1 MQTWDIFLTLS
12 AVVGLFATV
21 LPFFTKLNR
30 TLGELNAT
38 VEQMKTVISNFERN
52 SRETHKNLY
61 EKWEDHEARLSC
73 VETRLMDK
81 PHRRNEG

>member
-1 MQTWDIFLTLS
+1 MEYWDVFLVIV

-38 VEQMKTVISNFERN
+38 VEQMRSVMGNFEKN
-52 SRETHKNLY
+52 SRETHSKIYKKLD
-61 EKWEDHEARLSC
+61 DHETRISRL
-73 VETRLMDK
+73 E
-81 PHRRNEG
+81 

>member
-1 MQTWDIFLTLS
+1 MEYWDIFLVIA

-38 VEQMKTVISNFERN
+38 VEQMQSVISNFEKN
-52 SRETHKNLY
+52 SRETPGKMYDKLG
-61 EKWEDHEARLSC
+61 DHETRISRL
-73 VETRLMDK
+73 ETK
-81 PHRRNEG
+81 TEV

>member
-1 MQTWDIFLTLS
+1 MEYWDVFVVLV

-38 VEQMKTVISNFERN
+38 VSQLREIISNSEKK
-52 SRETHKNLY
+52 SRETHTRIFDKLD
-61 EKWEDHEARLSC
+61 DHEKRISRL
-73 VETRLMDK
+73 E
-81 PHRRNEG
+81 

>member
-1 MQTWDIFLTLS
+1 MEYWDIFVVLV

-38 VEQMKTVISNFERN
+38 VSQLREIISNSEKK
-52 SRETHKNLY
+52 SRETHTRIF
-61 EKWEDHEARLSC
+61 EKLDDHEKRISRL
-73 VETRLMDK
+73 E
-81 PHRRNEG
+81 

>member
-1 MQTWDIFLTLS
+1 MGVEIMEYWDVFVVLV

-38 VEQMKTVISNFERN
+38 VEQIQNVMTNIDKKN
-52 SRETHKNLY
+52 RETHGKIY
-61 EKWEDHEARLSC
+61 EKLNDHE
-73 VETRLMDK
+73 TRISHLEK
-81 PHRRNEG
+81 

>member
-1 MQTWDIFLTLS
+1 MQYWDVFVVLV

-38 VEQMKTVISNFERN
+38 VEQIQKVITDFEKN
-52 SRETHKNLY
+52 SRETHGKIYQKLD
-61 EKWEDHEARLSC
+61 DHEQRISHL
-73 VETRLMDK
+73 EK
-81 PHRRNEG
+81 

>member
-1 MQTWDIFLTLS
+1 MEYWDIMVVII

-38 VEQMKTVISNFERN
+38 VEQMQKVISNFEKN
-52 SRETHKNLY
+52 SRDTHGKIYNKLD
-61 EKWEDHEARLSC
+61 DHEKRIS
-73 VETRLMDK
+73 RI
-81 PHRRNEG
+81 EGN

>member
-1 MQTWDIFLTLS
+1 MEYWDVFIVLT

-38 VEQMKTVISNFERN
+38 VEQMQKVISNFEKN
-52 SRETHKNLY
+52 SRETHGKIYGKLD
-61 EKWEDHEARLSC
+61 DHETRISRL
-73 VETRLMDK
+73 EK
-81 PHRRNEG
+81 

>member
-1 MQTWDIFLTLS
+1 MQYWDVFLVLA

-38 VEQMKTVISNFERN
+38 VEQMQSVITNFEKN
-52 SRETHKNLY
+52 SRETHGKIYNKL
-61 EKWEDHEARLSC
+61 DNH
-73 VETRLMDK
+73 ETRLSHLESK
-81 PHRRNEG
+81 K

>member
-1 MQTWDIFLTLS
+1 MQYWDVFLVLA

-38 VEQMKTVISNFERN
+38 VEQMQRVISNFEKN
-52 SRETHKNLY
+52 SHETHAKIYDKLD
-61 EKWEDHEARLSC
+61 DHE
-73 VETRLMDK
+73 
-81 PHRRNEG
+81 RRISRIEK

>member
-1 MQTWDIFLTLS
+1 MQYWDVFLVIA

-38 VEQMKTVISNFERN
+38 VEQMRGVMTSFEKN
-52 SRETHKNLY
+52 SRDTHDKIF
-61 EKWEDHEARLSC
+61 KKIDDHE
-73 VETRLMDK
+73 TRIS
-81 PHRRNEG
+81 HIEGGAHNGISE

>member
-1 MQTWDIFLTLS
+1 MEYWDVFLIIA

-38 VEQMKTVISNFERN
+38 VEQMQNVISNFEKN
-52 SRETHKNLY
+52 SRETHGKIYNKLD
-61 EKWEDHEARLSC
+61 DHETRISRL
-73 VETRLMDK
+73 EK
-81 PHRRNEG
+81 

>member
-1 MQTWDIFLTLS
+1 MGQWDVFLVIV

-38 VEQMKTVISNFERN
+38 VEQMQNVISNFEKN
-52 SRETHKNLY
+52 SRETHGKIY
-61 EKWEDHEARLSC
+61 EKLNDHEQRISHL
-73 VETRLMDK
+73 EK
-81 PHRRNEG
+81 

>member
-1 MQTWDIFLTLS
+1 MEYWDVFLVIA

-38 VEQMKTVISNFERN
+38 VEQMQNVISNFEKN
-52 SRETHKNLY
+52 SRETHGKMYNKLD
-61 EKWEDHEARLSC
+61 DHETRISRL
-73 VETRLMDK
+73 ETK
-81 PHRRNEG
+81 TEV

>member
-1 MQTWDIFLTLS
+1 MEYWDVFLVLA

-38 VEQMKTVISNFERN
+38 VEQMQSVISNFEKN
-52 SRETHKNLY
+52 SRETHGKLY
-61 EKWEDHEARLSC
+61 KKLDDHETRISRL
-73 VETRLMDK
+73 EK
-81 PHRRNEG
+81 

>member
-1 MQTWDIFLTLS
+1 MEYWDVLVVII

-38 VEQMKTVISNFERN
+38 VTTLREIILNSEKK
-52 SRETHKNLY
+52 SRETHTRIF
-61 EKWEDHEARLSC
+61 EKLDDHEKRISRL
-73 VETRLMDK
+73 E
-81 PHRRNEG
+81 

>member
-1 MQTWDIFLTLS
+1 MQYWDVFLVIV

-38 VEQMKTVISNFERN
+38 VKQMQEIISKIEQK
-52 SRETHKNLY
+52 SRDTHKDLF
-61 EKWEDHEARLSC
+61 KKIDDHETRISRL
-73 VETRLMDK
+73 EK
-81 PHRRNEG
+81 

>member
-1 MQTWDIFLTLS
+1 MEYWDIFVVLV

-38 VEQMKTVISNFERN
+38 VTTLREIISNSEKK
-52 SRETHKNLY
+52 SRETHTRIFERLD
-61 EKWEDHEARLSC
+61 DHEKRISRL
-73 VETRLMDK
+73 E
-81 PHRRNEG
+81 

>member
-1 MQTWDIFLTLS
+1 MEYWDIFVVLV

-38 VEQMKTVISNFERN
+38 VEQM
-52 SRETHKNLY
+52 RETLKVSEENRRATHKEIFNKLD
-61 EKWEDHEARLSC
+61 DHERRI
-73 VETRLMDK
+73 TRIEK
-81 PHRRNEG
+81 

>member
-1 MQTWDIFLTLS
+1 MEYWDIFVVLV

-38 VEQMKTVISNFERN
+38 VSQLREIISNSEKK
-52 SRETHKNLY
+52 SRETHSKIFSKLD
-61 EKWEDHEARLSC
+61 DHE
-73 VETRLMDK
+73 TRISHLEK
-81 PHRRNEG
+81 

>member
-1 MQTWDIFLTLS
+1 MQYWDVFLVIA

-38 VEQMKTVISNFERN
+38 VEQMQQVISNFEKN
-52 SRETHKNLY
+52 SRETHGKIYSRLD
-61 EKWEDHEARLSC
+61 DHEKRISHL
-73 VETRLMDK
+73 EK
-81 PHRRNEG
+81 

>member
-1 MQTWDIFLTLS
+1 MQYWDVFLVLV

-38 VEQMKTVISNFERN
+38 VEQMQQVISNFETN
-52 SRETHKNLY
+52 SRDTHGKIYKKLD
-61 EKWEDHEARLSC
+61 DHE
-73 VETRLMDK
+73 TRISHLEK
-81 PHRRNEG
+81 

>member
-1 MQTWDIFLTLS
+1 MEYWDVFIVLV

-38 VEQMKTVISNFERN
+38 VEQMQNVISNFEKN
-52 SRETHKNLY
+52 SRETHGKIYGKLD
-61 EKWEDHEARLSC
+61 DHETRISRL
-73 VETRLMDK
+73 EK
-81 PHRRNEG
+81 